1 MANTYLRQTPLA
13 HLHLDARAANEA
25 ADAITGVHIGER
37 LLLGMMNLRGQRTNP
52 AFGSA
57 VIKVVGAAL
66 PNVNETSGKPEGVH
80 VLGLGPDEW
89 LIITPTG
96 EEADIHAN
104 LEKATTEFHTA
115 VTLTGE
121 SMTVIRLAG
130 AHARGVLA
138 KGCPVDIH
146 PRVFGPGQ
154 CAQTILARADMT
166 MHQTADDAYDII
178 VRRSFAEYVWTW
190 LEDAAREYGVRVVT
204 GLR

>member
-1 MANTYLRQTPLA
+1 MADTYLRQTPLA

-104 LEKATTEFHTA
+104 LCKAMAEFHTA

-130 AHARGVLA
+130 AHARDTLA
-138 KGCPVDIH
+138 KGCPVDMH

-154 CAQTILARADMT
+154 CA
-166 MHQTADDAYDII
+166 
-178 VRRSFAEYVWTW
+178 
-190 LEDAAREYGVRVVT
+190 
-204 GLR
+204 

>member
-1 MANTYLRQTPLA
+1 MADTYLRQTPLA

-37 LLLGMMNLRGQRTNP
+37 PLLGLINLRGQRSNP
-52 AFGSA
+52 DFGQA
-57 VIKVVGAAL
+57 VKKVVGASL
-66 PNVNETSGKPEGVH
+66 PSVNETSGKPEGVH

-89 LIITPTG
+89 LIITPTD
-96 EEADIHAN
+96 EEANLQAN
-104 LEKATTEFHTA
+104 LRKAVADFHAA

-121 SMTVIRLAG
+121 SMTVIRLSG
-130 AHARGVLA
+130 AHARDTLA
-138 KGCPVDIH
+138 KGCPVDMH

-166 MHQTADDAYDII
+166 IHQTADDTYDII

-190 LEDAAREYGVRVVT
+190 LEDAAREYGIRVVT
-204 GLR
+204 GLK

>member
-1 MANTYLRQTPLA
+1 MADTYLRQTPLA

-25 ADAITGVHIGER
+25 SDAITGVHIGER

-57 VIKVVGAAL
+57 IKKVVGAAL
-66 PNVNETSGKPEGVH
+66 PSVNETSGKSEGVH

-96 EEADIHAN
+96 DEANLKAN
-104 LEKATTEFHTA
+104 LEKAVADFHAA

-121 SMTVIRLAG
+121 SMTVIRLTG
-130 AHARGVLA
+130 AHARDVLA
-138 KGCPVDIH
+138 KGCPVDMH
-146 PRVFGPGQ
+146 PRVFGSGQ
-154 CAQTILARADMT
+154 CAQTTLARADIT
-166 MHQTADDAYDII
+166 MHRTADDAFDII

-204 GLR
+204 GLK

>member
-25 ADAITGVHIGER
+25 ADATTGVHIGER
-37 LLLGMMNLRGQRTNP
+37 LLLGMINLRGQRSNP
-52 AFGSA
+52 DFGPA
-57 VIKVVGAAL
+57 VKKVVGAAL
-66 PNVNETSGKPEGVH
+66 PDVNETSGKPEGVH

-96 EEADIHAN
+96 EEDYIHAN
-104 LEKATTEFHTA
+104 LEKVVGEFHTA

-130 AHARGVLA
+130 AHARDTLA
-138 KGCPVDIH
+138 KGCPVDMH

-190 LEDAAREYGVRVVT
+190 LEDAAREYGVRVIT

>member
-1 MANTYLRQTPLA
+1 MADTYLRQTPLA

-25 ADAITGVHIGER
+25 ADAITGVRIGER
-37 LLLGMMNLRGQRTNP
+37 PLLGLINLRGQRSNP
-52 AFGSA
+52 DFGQA
-57 VIKVVGAAL
+57 VKKVVGASL
-66 PNVNETSGKPEGVH
+66 PSVNETSGKPEGVH

-89 LIITPTG
+89 LIITPTD
-96 EEADIHAN
+96 EEANLQAN
-104 LEKATTEFHTA
+104 LRKAVADFHAA

-130 AHARGVLA
+130 AHARDTLA
-138 KGCPVDIH
+138 KGCPVDMH

-166 MHQTADDAYDII
+166 IHQTADDTYDII

-190 LEDAAREYGVRVVT
+190 LEDAAREYGIRVVT
-204 GLR
+204 GLK

>member
-1 MANTYLRQTPLA
+1 MADAYLRQTPLA

-37 LLLGMMNLRGQRTNP
+37 QLLGMINLRGQRSNP
-52 AFGSA
+52 AFGPT
-57 VIKVVGAAL
+57 VKKVVGAAL
-66 PNVNETSGKPEGVH
+66 PGVNKTSGKSEGVH

-96 EEADIHAN
+96 EETGLQAN
-104 LEKATTEFHTA
+104 LRKALADFHA
-115 VTLTGE
+115 AATLTGE

-146 PRVFGPGQ
+146 PRVFGPGPRFIGS
-154 CAQTILARADMT
+154 CT
-166 MHQTADDAYDII
+166 
-178 VRRSFAEYVWTW
+178 RRHSACQ
-190 LEDAAREYGVRVVT
+190 
-204 GLR
+204 